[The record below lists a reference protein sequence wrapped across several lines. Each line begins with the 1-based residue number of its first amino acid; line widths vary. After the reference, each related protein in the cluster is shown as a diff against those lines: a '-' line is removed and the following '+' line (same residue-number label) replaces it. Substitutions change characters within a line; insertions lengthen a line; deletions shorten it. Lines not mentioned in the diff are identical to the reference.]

1 MSEKEDV
8 PIKSLSLDLTNFRT
22 VEQPDEIEAIRAMI
36 STRPDYFWALTAS
49 LIDSGFLPTENV
61 IVLRIDRKTLSVR
74 EGNRRVAALKLIHG
88 IYSLNDFEHVPAEV
102 PRRIHEVDDDW
113 LKANKTVPCVIFE
126 PSEGATV
133 SRIVRLAH
141 GKGEKAGRDQWNAV
155 ARARHNRKE
164 NKASEPAL
172 DLLEKYLEHGR
183 NITDAQAA
191 RWAGD
196 YPISVLEEAMK
207 KIAPRLKIKSAPA
220 LAVTYPNL
228 PRREALERMAHDIG
242 TGLLTFT
249 ALRQG
254 DPIDSTYGV
263 PPATPSTGT
272 SGGGAKSGA
281 GGGAST
287 TSSKGS
293 GATSGKT
300 ATGTSTGA
308 GGTTKPPKAIAIND
322 PRAVTKVLKQFQPR
336 GNNRDKVAALKAEA
350 AALNIDRTPMAFCF
364 VLRSM
369 FELSAKAYVE
379 DHKTTGMSLKKPDGK
394 DKSLAELLREITKHL
409 IGTGLA
415 KDQAMQKALHGAMAE
430 LGGKTGFLSVTSLNQ
445 LVHSPSF
452 SVAPHSIAVMF
463 GNVFPLL
470 EAMNS

>member
-1 MSEKEDV
+1 MSEKKDV
-8 PIKSLSLDLTNFRT
+8 PITNLSLDLTNFRT

-36 STRPDYFWALTAS
+36 STRSDYFWALTAS

-102 PRRIHEVDDDW
+102 ARRIQDVDDDW
-113 LKANKTVPCVIFE
+113 RKANKTVQCVIFE
-126 PSEGATV
+126 VSEAATV

-196 YPISVLEEAMK
+196 YPLSVLEEAMK
-207 KIAPRLKIKSAPA
+207 KIAPRLQIKSAPA
-220 LAVTYPNL
+220 LAVAYPSL
-228 PRREALERMAHDIG
+228 PRREALERVAHDIG

-249 ALRQG
+249 VLRQG

-263 PPATPSTGT
+263 SAAAPATGTTG
-272 SGGGAKSGA
+272 GGGAKSGA
-281 GGGAST
+281 AGGAST

-300 ATGTSTGA
+300 ATGT
-308 GGTTKPPKAIAIND
+308 GGTTKPKAIAIND
-322 PRAVTKVLKQFQPR
+322 PRAVTKALKQFQPR
-336 GNNRDKVAALKAEA
+336 GNNRDKVAALKVEA
-350 AALNIDRTPMAFCF
+350 VALNIDRTPMAFCF

-394 DKSLAELLREITKHL
+394 DKTLAELLREITKHL
-409 IGTGLA
+409 IGTGPA
-415 KDQAMQKALHGAMAE
+415 KDQTMQKALHGAIAE

-445 LVHSPSF
+445 LVHNPSF
-452 SVAPHSIAVMF
+452 SVAPHNIAVMF

-470 EAMNS
+470 EAMNT